1 MLIIIYGTILK
12 DVIFSP
18 LNLEVLGQM

>member
-1 MLIIIYGTILK
+1 MSETILK